1 MHLYPIAG
9 VALTWYRGHQVVKTD
24 FDSEETDEELYN
36 IVSIL
41 SVNGTEVVEG
51 VEFRCELTL
60 HVGQETFTRVASL
73 VASAEGEYQEGL
85 GTSTPVYPILWSQPS
100 LPCAPQN
107 SSAKEEQPPLLH
119 HS

>member
-1 MHLYPIAG
+1 M
-9 VALTWYRGHQVVKTD
+9 VKTD

-51 VEFRCELTL
+51 VEFRCELML
-60 HVGQETFTRVASL
+60 HVGQETFTQATSL
-73 VASAEGEYQEGL
+73 VASAKGEYQEGL

-100 LPCAPQN
+100 LPCASQN